1 MKESVAGDVSG
12 ATIAYLE
19 LALGLS
25 REPMKAE
32 VCLGPPEAAV
42 GAPVKAE
49 DRRLGVPG
57 DSDLWN
63 KDIVNTNSKCN

>member
-1 MKESVAGDVSG
+1 
-12 ATIAYLE
+12 
-19 LALGLS
+19 
-25 REPMKAE
+25 MKAE
-32 VCLGPPEAAV
+32 VCLGPPEAAE

-63 KDIVNTNSKCN
+63 KDIVNTNSKYNKYKINFMIFYTTMLFSMLVL

>member
-1 MKESVAGDVSG
+1 
-12 ATIAYLE
+12 
-19 LALGLS
+19 
-25 REPMKAE
+25 MKAE

-63 KDIVNTNSKCN
+63 KDIVNTNSVIQLNIKLNNNFFYDDAV

>member
-1 MKESVAGDVSG
+1 MLESFEGGFSG
-12 ATIAYLE
+12 ASTAYLE

-63 KDIVNTNSKCN
+63 KDIVNTNSNYN